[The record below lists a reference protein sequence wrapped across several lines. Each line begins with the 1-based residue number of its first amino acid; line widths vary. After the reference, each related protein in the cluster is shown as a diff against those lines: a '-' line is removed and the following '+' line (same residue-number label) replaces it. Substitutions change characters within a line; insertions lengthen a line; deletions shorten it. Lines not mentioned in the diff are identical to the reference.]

1 MHVLISNDDG
11 IGAPGLRCLVQ
22 AFAQAGHRVT
32 VAAPD
37 GQRSAASHSITL
49 FRPLTLRRAE
59 WAAANVEAWAI
70 DGTPAD
76 CVKFALDRLVPAV
89 DAVVSGV
96 NDGYNIGTDV
106 HYSGT
111 VAAAM
116 EGAFAGVPAIAVSA
130 PHGREDLMPLAA
142 REALQA
148 AQRLDAKRLPHMTT
162 LNINVPDCAA
172 DRIRGRRAASLAR
185 LRYED
190 GYVEHQGT
198 DMGPCYRLTGAMAGA
213 DGGEDSDFAL
223 LAQGYITYTVLHFD
237 LGMPG
242 EAERFLQE

>member
-76 CVKFALDRLVPAV
+76 CVKFALDRLTSAV

-130 PHGREDLMPLAA
+130 PHGRDAAGRARGLAGSAAPGCKAPAAHGDAQHQRAGLRGGSDPRQAGGFA
-142 REALQA
+142 RTAAL
-148 AQRLDAKRLPHMTT
+148 
-162 LNINVPDCAA
+162 
-172 DRIRGRRAASLAR
+172 
-185 LRYED
+185 
-190 GYVEHQGT
+190 
-198 DMGPCYRLTGAMAGA
+198 
-213 DGGEDSDFAL
+213 
-223 LAQGYITYTVLHFD
+223 
-237 LGMPG
+237 
-242 EAERFLQE
+242 

>member
-11 IGAPGLRCLVQ
+11 IGALGIRCLVQ

-37 GQRSAASHSITL
+37 AQRSAASHSITL
-49 FRPLTLRRAE
+49 FRPLTLRRVD
-59 WAAANVEAWAI
+59 WPAAHVEAWAI

-76 CVKFALDRLVPAV
+76 CVKFALDRLTPSV

-116 EGAFAGVPAIAVSA
+116 EGAFAGVPAVAVSA
-130 PHGREDLMPLAA
+130 PRGREDLMPLAA

-148 AQRLDAKRLPHMTT
+148 AQRFDAKRPPRLTT

-172 DRIRGRRAASLAR
+172 DQIRGRRAASLAR
-185 LRYED
+185 LRYDD
-190 GYVEHQGT
+190 GYIEQETAEPG
-198 DMGPCYRLTGAMAGA
+198 GCYRLTGAMAGA
-213 DGGEDSDFAL
+213 EGGEDSDFAL